1 MWTVSILEFRMSV
14 RAVTFQ
20 GSRDALRVG
29 KILCLGR
36 NYREHAREMKA
47 DVPKVPVV
55 FLKPAT
61 AIITSDEDIIIPPIS
76 GEMHYETEMVVVIG
90 EDGKNIPASRAMHHV
105 AGYGVGL
112 DMTLRDVQAEAKAKG
127 LPWTVAKGFDT
138 SAPVSEIVPRER
150 VGDPGDLS
158 LTLRVNGEI
167 RQQGRTRDM
176 IFSVDQIIAYLST
189 IFTLERGDLIFTGT
203 PEGVGAARP
212 GDLLAA
218 ELDSFARLSV
228 HVR

>member
-1 MWTVSILEFRMSV
+1 MRVTWTVSILEFRMSV

-112 DMTLRDVQAEAKAKG
+112 DMTLARDMKRFPN
-127 LPWTVAKGFDT
+127 LPLNRVVPSTLILHMARGGARMNQDL
-138 SAPVSEIVPRER
+138 IVPPE
-150 VGDPGDLS
+150 VSLS
-158 LTLRVNGEI
+158 LRA
-167 RQQGRTRDM
+167 
-176 IFSVDQIIAYLST
+176 SVRST
-189 IFTLERGDLIFTGT
+189 D
-203 PEGVGAARP
+203 
-212 GDLLAA
+212 
-218 ELDSFARLSV
+218 
-228 HVR
+228 